1 MLTYSREATV
11 MRFDAFLWEVHA
23 SPRRGQTLNTENRW
37 CLSPSVIGIA
47 VRFLRHVSPL
57 GAGSKS
63 SVAQADEII
72 IALPGDRCKMSI
84 CEKPH

>member
-1 MLTYSREATV
+1 MLSCGKFT
-11 MRFDAFLWEVHA
+11 LLL
-23 SPRRGQTLNTENRW
+23 RRGQTLNTENRW